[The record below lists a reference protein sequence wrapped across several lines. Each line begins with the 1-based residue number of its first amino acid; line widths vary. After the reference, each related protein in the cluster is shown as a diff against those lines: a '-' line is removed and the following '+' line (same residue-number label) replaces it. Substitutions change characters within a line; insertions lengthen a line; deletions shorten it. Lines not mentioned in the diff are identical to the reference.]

1 MCWIKLFERNLDF
14 LVFSFAASLFLDLE
28 IESVLNDI
36 SYRANEMER
45 IFISEFNQ
53 VRDMKITSLK
63 FDFFETIYSYNNI
76 YYATQKEVPRDT
88 GLALFTISSRQ
99 SSTEF
104 HFQMTFIDSAAL
116 P

>member
-76 YYATQKEVPRDT
+76 YDYIFYDKPSQIKCWSNHGRFLIRLEDANAD
-88 GLALFTISSRQ
+88 
-99 SSTEF
+99 
-104 HFQMTFIDSAAL
+104 
-116 P
+116 

>member
-1 MCWIKLFERNLDF
+1 M
-14 LVFSFAASLFLDLE
+14 VFSFATSLFLDLE

-76 YYATQKEVPRDT
+76 YDYIFYDKPSQIKCWSNHGQCLIRLEDAKAKF
-88 GLALFTISSRQ
+88 L
-99 SSTEF
+99 
-104 HFQMTFIDSAAL
+104 
-116 P
+116 

>member
-14 LVFSFAASLFLDLE
+14 LAFSFAASLFLDLE

-63 FDFFETIYSYNNI
+63 FDFFETIYSYNSI
-76 YYATQKEVPRDT
+76 YDYIFYDKPSQIKCWSNHGRFLIRLEDANAD
-88 GLALFTISSRQ
+88 
-99 SSTEF
+99 
-104 HFQMTFIDSAAL
+104 
-116 P
+116 

>member
-14 LVFSFAASLFLDLE
+14 LAFSFAASLFLDLE

-63 FDFFETIYSYNNI
+63 FDFFETIYTQITYHNI
-76 YYATQKEVPRDT
+76 QYPIVTNH
-88 GLALFTISSRQ
+88 ISIITLVSL
-99 SSTEF
+99 
-104 HFQMTFIDSAAL
+104 HIN
-116 P
+116 